1 MAPAISPALLDFVLE
16 KRQYYNDGYYV
27 YDSNWNRWGRWVAL
41 VAIVGFFLVLAFAC
55 SCVNSRRR
63 RRQGLAPRY
72 GTGWL
77 AGKPN
82 GGQQHYQNNDYQGQ
96 QSGYNYGGGAAPAPP
111 YSPPQQQYGQQQ
123 YGQQQYGQQQYG
135 QQQYGGNAGYY
146 GGQQSGIEL
155 QQPQNSYNP
164 QMGRE
169 QTYEPPSGPPP
180 GKQGDGIIR

>member
-16 KRQYYNDGYYV
+16 KRQYYNGNYGYGYR
-27 YDSNWNRWGRWVAL
+27 DSNWNRWGRWVAL
-41 VAIVGFFLVLAFAC
+41 VVIVVFFLFLAFAC

-77 AGKPN
+77 AGKN
-82 GGQQHYQNNDYQGQ
+82 GVNQQHYQNNGYQGQ
-96 QSGYNYGGGAAPAPP
+96 QSGYNYGGAAPAPP
-111 YSPPQQQYGQQQ
+111 YSPPQQQY
-123 YGQQQYGQQQYG
+123 
-135 QQQYGGNAGYY
+135 QQQYGGNADYY

-155 QQPQNSYNP
+155 QQPQSSYNP

>member
-1 MAPAISPALLDFVLE
+1 MAPAISPALLDFVLD
-16 KRQYYNDGYYV
+16 KRQYYGYGYNN
-27 YDSNWNRWGRWVAL
+27 DSNWNRWGRWVAL
-41 VAIVGFFLVLAFAC
+41 VVIVGFFLVLAFTC

-77 AGKPN
+77 AGKQN
-82 GGQQHYQNNDYQGQ
+82 GGQQHYQNNYYQGQ

-123 YGQQQYGQQQYG
+123 
-135 QQQYGGNAGYY
+135 QYGGNTDYY

-155 QQPQNSYNP
+155 QQPQSSYNP
-164 QMGRE
+164 QIGRE
-169 QTYEPPSGPPP
+169 QTYEPPTGPPP

>member
-1 MAPAISPALLDFVLE
+1 MAPAISPVLLDFVLD
-16 KRQYYNDGYYV
+16 KRQYYGGGYGYRNN
-27 YDSNWNRWGRWVAL
+27 SNWNRWGRWVAL
-41 VAIVGFFLVLAFAC
+41 VVIVGFFLVLAFAC

-63 RRQGLAPRY
+63 RRRGLAPRY

-77 AGKPN
+77 AGKN
-82 GGQQHYQNNDYQGQ
+82 GGNQQHYQNNDYQGQ
-96 QSGYNYGGGAAPAPP
+96 QSGYNYGGAAAPAPP
-111 YSPPQQQYGQQQ
+111 YSPPQQQYGN
-123 YGQQQYGQQQYG
+123 
-135 QQQYGGNAGYY
+135 QQYGGNTDYY

-180 GKQGDGIIR
+180 GKQSDGIIR